1 MIKKGCASETLQSYS
16 GRAGRSKLQS
26 LNSQGS
32 TVGLI
37 DCDKREPLF
46 LCVSKEELA
55 IYFNLGCELPP
66 LSSIFR
72 NMHYYLSCLFN
83 MHNLATSLLKL

>member
-1 MIKKGCASETLQSYS
+1 MIKKGCDSESPQSYS

-26 LNSQGS
+26 LNSA
-32 TVGLI
+32 VGLT
-37 DCDKREPLF
+37 DCGKRDFLL

-55 IYFNLGCELPP
+55 IYFHLGCELPP

-72 NMHYYLSCLFN
+72 NMHYYLSCIFS
-83 MHNLATSLLKL
+83 MHSLASSLLH

>member
-1 MIKKGCASETLQSYS
+1 MIKKGCDSETLQSYS

-37 DCDKREPLF
+37 DCGKRELLF
-46 LCVSKEELA
+46 LCVERRRLQRL
-55 IYFNLGCELPP
+55 NTLG
-66 LSSIFR
+66 
-72 NMHYYLSCLFN
+72 
-83 MHNLATSLLKL
+83 ATNGHASNY